1 MYIRLGIL
9 VVRLH
14 SYFYLWLN
22 KNNQLFTIA
31 DPAAPFRLRLHYA
44 AGSEININNVVKQN
58 IFFYS
63 LTLYSNENTFRRK
76 ILSCGFRN
84 IHRKS
89 NSLPFKT
96 RS

>member
-58 IFFYS
+58 TYQ
-63 LTLYSNENTFRRK
+63 
-76 ILSCGFRN
+76 
-84 IHRKS
+84 
-89 NSLPFKT
+89 
-96 RS
+96 